1 MSKCGNQKKSKK
13 SYIYIYIYVYTEYG
27 NIVTKK
33 SFFNL
38 YFSYFGEISHP
49 KKTLMVD
56 NVKVVAIIKCL

>member
-1 MSKCGNQKKSKK
+1 MWQQKICKKSN
-13 SYIYIYIYVYTEYG
+13 IYTKNK

-33 SFFNL
+33 SIFNL

-49 KKTLMVD
+49 KKKLMVN